1 MADSIPQPGQGIPLG
16 QGVVAG
22 GMMRRAVE
30 DIASTVRE
38 YFELNCTQLEPGPFV
53 TPIHCIAAK
62 NAMVYRENYPRKV
75 HARGELAGRRFGLG
89 IPVLT
94 QGAKFAGEEVGFRRL
109 CSALSGEELDFTAE
123 AGFEWMIVLVDQA
136 KLLALAE
143 AIHLPENILSGFS
156 FGRHGAFFEASASKV
171 RRFGKTICEKMNQSE
186 SGQLQ
191 LSAEDFESF
200 IFDELLGMIGPIEL
214 DTGRPP
220 ASVVVRRAI
229 EMADSLAYRRP
240 VRIVSLCAALRVS
253 QSTMEKSFKEV
264 FGLTPHLFFRQRNLN
279 LARLKLIQGRPEETT
294 VSVVAQQLGFKEMG
308 RFAARYRELF
318 GESPSESLRRQD
330 RSTVFIPSYAM
341 Q

>member
-22 GMMRRAVE
+22 GIMRHAVE
-30 DIASTVRE
+30 DIASSDRE

-53 TPIHCIAAK
+53 APIHFIAAK
-62 NAMVYRENYPRKV
+62 NAMAYRESYPRKV
-75 HARGELAGRRFGLG
+75 HSQGELAGRRFGFG
-89 IPVLT
+89 IPLVNKGL
-94 QGAKFAGEEVGFRRL
+94 KFAGEEVGFRRL
-109 CSALSGEELDFTAE
+109 CSAVSGEELDLTAE

-136 KLLALAE
+136 KLMALAE
-143 AIHLPENILSGFS
+143 AVRLPENILSGLS
-156 FGRHGAFFEASASKV
+156 FGRQGTFFESSASKV
-171 RRFGKTICEKMNQSE
+171 RRFGKTIFEKMDQSY

-200 IFDELLGMIGPIEL
+200 IFDGLLGMIGPIEL

-229 EMADSLAYRRP
+229 EMADSLAYRGP
-240 VRIVSLCAALRVS
+240 VRIVSLCAALKVS

-279 LARLKLIQGRPEETT
+279 LARLKLIQSRPEETT
-294 VSVVAQQLGFKEMG
+294 VSVIAQQLGFTEMG
-308 RFAARYRELF
+308 RFAVRYRELF

-330 RSTVFIPSYAM
+330 RCTVFIPA
-341 Q
+341 